1 MASRVE
7 LHRPPLARPPRRS
20 ARPRP
25 ASVPAPTPPA
35 RTDGPP
41 KPPSIS
47 AGESA
52 PLRDRGI
59 ELMAAFISAMLVMI
73 AMAVV
78 VGMVDAWWVLIPVM
92 ATDFAVTAAVLV
104 VVVSLLNDGDGDG
117 G

>member
-7 LHRPPLARPPRRS
+7 LPRPPLARPPRQSGR
-20 ARPRP
+20 RRP

-35 RTDGPP
+35 RTDAPP
-41 KPPSIS
+41 KPPSVPT
-47 AGESA
+47 GESP
-52 PLRDRGI
+52 PLRDRGL
-59 ELMAAFISAMLVMI
+59 ELMAAFTAAMLVMI
-73 AMAVV
+73 VMAVV

-117 G
+117 R